1 MGENQKAKEAHEMY
15 QQIFCNSE
23 KRFCLINVEPGNK
36 TKQDITEI
44 LRKTLST
51 YEDKSSGGAR
61 DR

>member
-1 MGENQKAKEAHEMY
+1 MY

-23 KRFCLINVEPGNK
+23 KRFCLINVELGNK

-44 LRKTLST
+44 IRKTLST
-51 YEDKSSGGAR
+51 CEDKSLGGAR